1 MFTPTTDTT
10 TYLYSFRDSAWVNSF
25 DSEEKLLTYFV
36 RNYNTFFGED
46 NDVNLTWHDTRVT
59 YDWRT
64 NEETQ
69 TLRNYVLVDSS
80 NRIINPEIYR
90 EKVDTLIDGLPE
102 DDLERLRRYER
113 MGLTHMWRFWNKER
127 HVPHDELQ
135 HGDVLYTCDTNYRFR
150 QDPVPGIGR
159 NRGHFRCWYRL
170 PRTTAEFRDMADK
183 ENEPYIRRRRR
194 KQIPTAWD
202 DIPKCVQRS
211 WKEQSKKPKQW
222 M

>member
-1 MFTPTTDTT
+1 MFNTTTDTT

-36 RNYNTFFGED
+36 RNYETFFGKD
-46 NDVNLTWHDTRVT
+46 NDVNLTWNDTKTVFSWT
-59 YDWRT
+59 T
-64 NEETQ
+64 NEESLV
-69 TLRNYVLVDSS
+69 LRNYVLVDSQ
-80 NRIINPEIYR
+80 NRVINPEIYR
-90 EKVDTLIDGLPE
+90 EKVDALIDGLPE

-113 MGLTHMWRFWNKER
+113 MGLTHIWRFWQKER

-135 HGDVLYTCDTNYRFR
+135 YGDVLHNCDTDYRYR

-159 NRGHFRCWYRL
+159 NRWHFRCWYRL
-170 PRTTAEFRDMADK
+170 PRTTAEFRDMADP
-183 ENEPYIRRRRR
+183 ENAPYIRRSR

>member
-1 MFTPTTDTT
+1 MFNTTPDTT
-10 TYLYSFRDSAWVNSF
+10 TYLYSFRDGRWIQSF
-25 DSEEKLLTYFV
+25 NSEEQLLTYFV
-36 RNYNTFFGED
+36 RNYTTFFGND
-46 NDVNLTWHDTRVT
+46 NDVNLTWNDTRVI

-64 NEETQ
+64 NEEAQ
-69 TLRNYVLVDSS
+69 VLRNYVLVDSN

-90 EKVDTLIDGLPE
+90 EKVEALIDGLPE

-113 MGLTHMWRFWNKER
+113 MGLTHMWRFWSKER

-135 HGDVLYTCDTNYRFR
+135 HGDVLCDCDTNYRFR

-159 NRGHFRCWYRL
+159 NRWHFRCWYRT
-170 PRTTAEFRDMADK
+170 PRTTAELRDMADP
-183 ENEPYIRRRRR
+183 ENAPYIRRRR
-194 KQIPTAWD
+194 KQIPTTWD

-211 WKEQSKKPKQW
+211 WKEQSKKRKQW